1 MSIPTGSGQTTL
13 APDEILKEIRIPYG
27 TPSTTS
33 TFIKWSQPRS
43 MAISIANLSTS
54 QQETMDTDN
63 GQKEDAPFTG
73 VPFLLKDLVTNITG
87 APRRESLLSL
97 PAITTQVP
105 TVN

>member
-1 MSIPTGSGQTTL
+1 
-13 APDEILKEIRIPYG
+13 
-27 TPSTTS
+27 
-33 TFIKWSQPRS
+33 
-43 MAISIANLSTS
+43 
-54 QQETMDTDN
+54 MDTDN